1 MKKAVIAAF
10 LIGTTM
16 PFFWLWLALAMFNA
30 KGLDWLDYPMM
41 ITTPFC
47 WCNWSYKGDL
57 RIMPLNG
64 LLYAAIMF
72 AVIQLFRKI
81 RQLRMANP
89 RKSV

>member
-1 MKKAVIAAF
+1 MKKTIIAAF
-10 LIGTTM
+10 LIGTAM
-16 PFFWLWLALAMFNA
+16 PFLWLWLALAMFNA

-41 ITTPFC
+41 ITTPFW
-47 WCNWSYKGDL
+47 WCDWSYKGDL